1 MTLPASSTPR
11 LLETCQF
18 RLTGDGFWE
27 LGSSSFKT
35 WRMAFWRSLDISLKA
50 KFTIQMDSMFF
61 YGEGMFMV
69 FLFLFLTQ
77 YPATTSYL
85 LTGLHYNRP
94 DEFKLQIY
102 I

>member
-18 RLTGDGFWE
+18 RLTGD
-27 LGSSSFKT
+27 
-35 WRMAFWRSLDISLKA
+35 SLDIILKA
-50 KFTIQMDSMFF
+50 KFTIQMDSRF
-61 YGEGMFMV
+61 FMV
-69 FLFLFLTQ
+69 KECSWCSSNLFLTQ